1 MKMPGTDSV
10 TGETLIQCL
19 KRQISSLTSGM
30 SSYQKHWQD
39 LSTYIMPRSTRFFL
53 TARNSQGNAR
63 NTSIINSTATM
74 AVRTASSGLMTGI
87 TSPSRPWFNLLT
99 SDKELNKR
107 KDVKMWLSTVR
118 DVMSETFIKSNLYT
132 TLPTVYEDLLV
143 FGTSAFVIMEDE
155 EDGIRCYHM
164 PIGSYVLR
172 TGYRGNVNGVY
183 REFKM
188 SVEQLVKQFGL
199 TNCTTKV
206 QELWRQK
213 NYSAEVDVTHCV
225 EENPDADEKKLE
237 SRYLP
242 YRSIYFESS
251 TSEDKPLSFKGLHE
265 MAVMAPRW
273 RVIGEDSCGVSPCMD
288 ALGDVMQLQK
298 MEKRKLQLLD
308 MLLQP
313 PRNVPVSMR
322 TEYIGTLAGEHT
334 FIPSSAA
341 GAKVEPSYVP
351 NPYLNHLEVSIQG
364 VEQRIKHALFEDIF
378 LMIAEIERGGVTAT
392 EIQARQQ
399 EKMMVMG
406 PVLERLNDELLDL
419 IVRRT
424 YAILERAGKIPVPP
438 EELQDQ
444 DITVEYISIMA
455 QAMKLNGVVAVERLV
470 GFIGSLAT
478 AKPEALDK
486 LNVDSA
492 IDAFS
497 DMVGTPPQLVN
508 DLAEVENIRA
518 LRDQQTKAANALA
531 FAQQGATT
539 AKTLSETDVS
549 TPSMLQA
556 MSGAL
561 QGGQA

>member
-1 MKMPGTDSV
+1 MQGLGVDKF

-19 KRQISSLTSGM
+19 KRQISALTTDM
-30 SSYQKHWQD
+30 NSYVKHWND
-39 LSTYIMPRSTRFFL
+39 LSSFIMPRSTRFFL

-63 NTSIINSTATM
+63 NTKIINATATM

-87 TSPSRPWFNLLT
+87 TSPSRPWFNLVT
-99 SDKELNKR
+99 GDKELNK
-107 KDVKMWLSTVR
+107 KKEVKLWLSAVR
-118 DVMSETFIKSNLYT
+118 DAMSEVFIKSNLYT
-132 TLPTVYEDLLV
+132 TLPSVYEDLLV
-143 FGTSAFVIMEDE
+143 FGTSAFVLMEDD

-172 TGYRGNVNGVY
+172 TSYRGNVNGVY

-188 SVEQLVKQFGL
+188 SVEQMVKQFGL
-199 TNCTTKV
+199 ANCTTKV

-213 NYSAEVDVTHCV
+213 NYNHQIDITHCV
-225 EENPDADEKKLE
+225 EENPDADEKRLE

-242 YRSIYFESS
+242 FRSIYFETS
-251 TSEDKPLSFKGLHE
+251 TTEDKPLSFKGLNE

-298 MEKRKLQLLD
+298 MEQRKLQLLD

-313 PRNVPVSMR
+313 PRNVPVNMR
-322 TEYIGTLAGEHT
+322 NEYIGTLAGENT

-341 GAKVEPSYVP
+341 GSKVEPSYVP

-378 LMIAEIERGGVTAT
+378 LMIAEIDRGGVTAT

-406 PVLERLNDELLDL
+406 PVLERLNDELLDP

-424 YAILERAGKIPVPP
+424 YAIMERAGKIPVPP
-438 EELQDQ
+438 PELQDK
-444 DITVEYISIMA
+444 DISVEYISIMA

-470 GFIGSLAT
+470 GFIGSLAG
-478 AKPEALDK
+478 ARPDALDK
-486 LNVDSA
+486 LNVDNA
-492 IDAFS
+492 IDVFS
-497 DMVGTPPQLVN
+497 DMVGTPPQLIN
-508 DLAEVENIRA
+508 DLNEVAEIRDVRA
-518 LRDQQTKAANALA
+518 QQAQAANALA
-531 FAQQGATT
+531 MAQQGADA
-539 AKTLSETDVS
+539 AKTLSETQIS